1 MKIVI
6 DNQYVTSIAAKVC
19 ISPQITKRKHRKNHI
34 FVTFLPQFANRD
46 KNYIRNKV
54 LPRLAEK
61 LGKEHPDVP
70 NHPRQRY
77 RTINPST

>member
-1 MKIVI
+1 M
-6 DNQYVTSIAAKVC
+6 DEIA
-19 ISPQITKRKHRKNHI
+19 
-34 FVTFLPQFANRD
+34 QFANRD

-61 LGKEHPDVP
+61 LEKEYPDAP

-77 RTINPST
+77 RTIGRS